1 MRPSL
6 LLKIASGGFR
16 LVGLIGIVMWLPVPV
31 WAAAGD
37 TKAGDPVG
45 YLQKSY
51 EKIADLQADFVQ
63 TLRFADFETPS
74 VWTGKVALQRER
86 GKGKMRWD
94 FKAPEV
100 FQVFVDG
107 ETVLHYTP
115 EHRQALRSKMSG
127 NPAGAMAFR
136 LLAGVSDLT
145 RDFDAY
151 STGNA
156 HQIKFVPK
164 DKTTGF
170 LWIEATVAPHAAL
183 SGVVIERVVLQEESG
198 NLTTFVFNNLKINT
212 GIEPASF
219 TFTPPKGVEIIPA
232 P

>member
-6 LLKIASGGFR
+6 LYKLVRSGFR
-16 LVGLIGIVMWLPVPV
+16 FALQIGLALCLSTPV
-31 WAAAGD
+31 WAAAAD
-37 TKAGDPVG
+37 DPVQQI
-45 YLQKSY
+45 QKTY

-74 VWTGKVALQRER
+74 VWTGKVALRRER
-86 GKGKMRWD
+86 GREKMRWD
-94 FKAPEV
+94 FQSPEV

-115 EHRQALRSKMSG
+115 EHRQAVRSSMTG

-136 LLAGVSDLT
+136 LLAGAADIT

-151 STGNA
+151 GTPEIGKL
-156 HQIKFVPK
+156 KFVPK
-164 DKTTGF
+164 DKKTGF

-183 SGVVIERVVLQEESG
+183 AGAVIERVVLQEESG
-198 NLTTFVFNNLKINT
+198 NLTTFVFNNLKINR
-212 GIEPASF
+212 GIDAAFF
-219 TFTPPKGVEIIPA
+219 TFTPPKGVEITPA